1 MDEEEGGGGEA
12 GDQVKMEE
20 GEQEARDSLINKLL
34 GEDRMLSTLLVKQ
47 TDTLK
52 GWWSV
57 LFLFIFSELVTVGNK
72 NPFTSL

>member
-52 GWWSV
+52 GWWSLLV
-57 LFLFIFSELVTVGNK
+57 FFMFSELVNGGNQK
-72 NPFTSL
+72 THYK